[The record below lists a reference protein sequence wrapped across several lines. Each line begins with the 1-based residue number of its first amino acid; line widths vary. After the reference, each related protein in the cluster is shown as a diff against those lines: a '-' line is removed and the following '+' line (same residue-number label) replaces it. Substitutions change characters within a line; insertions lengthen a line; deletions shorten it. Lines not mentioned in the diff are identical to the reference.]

1 VLHATRELLSVAYTP
16 AMQEESLPRVFH
28 FVTGGFSGATQV
40 AIDLA
45 RANLEGGRFSPL
57 LVLRRKSNTSDERVD
72 KLRET
77 GLPVAV
83 VPGWSHAATVW
94 ALWRLCRRIQPS
106 LMVAHGFP
114 EHLLGRHAAL
124 LAGVPHMVHVEHSTR
139 ERYTRWRLLQARW
152 LAERSD
158 AIVGVSAG
166 VEQSLLRLG
175 MASARTLHISNGI
188 DLSRFVS
195 APSYKVRS
203 SDIVMSGRF
212 SRDKDHLSLVRALA
226 LLRDEHGLRPNLH
239 LAGAGKARYQREAE
253 ALAKRLR
260 LTEQVR
266 FLGYVPAIAELLKQH
281 KHYVLS
287 TRREGMPLALVE
299 AMAAGCACVAT
310 MVPGVDGVL
319 EHGRTGLMVPPS
331 DPSALAQALKRL
343 LTEPAEAERMA
354 NAARDQALS
363 AHGLPL
369 MRERYEALFEKV
381 CDLKLGA

>member
-1 VLHATRELLSVAYTP
+1 MLDSK
-16 AMQEESLPRVFH
+16 PRIFH

-57 LVLRRKSNTSDERVD
+57 LVLRRKSTTSDGRVD

-94 ALWRLCRRIQPS
+94 ALWRLCNDIRPT

-124 LAGVPHMVHVEHSTR
+124 LAGVPHRIHVEHNSR
-139 ERYTRWRLLQARW
+139 ERYTRWRLMQARW
-152 LAERSD
+152 LAKRSD

-175 MASARTLHISNGI
+175 MPAAITTSIPNGI

-195 APSYKVRS
+195 APSFTTREPG
-203 SDIVMSGRF
+203 IVMSARF
-212 SRDKDHLSLVRALA
+212 ARQKDHLSLIRALA
-226 LLRDEHGLRPNLH
+226 LLRDEHGLRPMLH
-239 LAGAGKARYQREAE
+239 LAGAGKASYQKEAQGLVE
-253 ALAKRLR
+253 RLK
-260 LTEQVR
+260 LGAQVK
-266 FLGYVPAIAELLKQH
+266 FLGYEPNVAALLKSQQIF
-281 KHYVLS
+281 VLS
-287 TRREGMPLALVE
+287 THWEGMPLALVE

-310 MVPGVDGVL
+310 LVPGVEGVL
-319 EHGRTGLMVPPS
+319 EHGKTGLMVPPS
-331 DPSALAQALKRL
+331 DPPALAQALRRL
-343 LTEPAEAERMA
+343 LTDTAEAERLA

-363 AHGLPL
+363 AHGLSL

-381 CDLKLGA
+381 CDLKLGAQ

>member
-1 VLHATRELLSVAYTP
+1 MS
-16 AMQEESLPRVFH
+16 ESLPRVFH

-45 RANLEGGRFSPL
+45 QANLEGGSFSPL

-94 ALWRLCRRIQPS
+94 ALWRLCKRIQPA

-124 LAGVPHMVHVEHSTR
+124 LAGVPHRIHVEHNSR
-139 ERYTRWRLLQARW
+139 ERYTRWRLMQARW
-152 LAERSD
+152 LAKRSD
-158 AIVGVSAG
+158 AIVGVSSG
-166 VEQSLLRLG
+166 VEQALLRLG
-175 MASARTLHISNGI
+175 MPAAITSSIPNGI

-195 APSYKVRS
+195 APSYGAREPG
-203 SDIVMSGRF
+203 IVMSARF
-212 SRDKDHLSLVRALA
+212 ARQKDHLSLIRALA
-226 LLRDEHGLRPNLH
+226 LLRDEHGLAPVLH
-239 LAGAGKARYQREAE
+239 LAGAGKASYQQEA
-253 ALAKRLR
+253 AGLAQRLK
-260 LTEQVR
+260 LGAQVK
-266 FLGYVPAIAELLKQH
+266 FLGYEPQVAALLKSQQIF
-281 KHYVLS
+281 VLS
-287 TRREGMPLALVE
+287 TRWEGMPLALVE

-310 MVPGVDGVL
+310 LVPGVEGVL

-331 DPSALAQALKRL
+331 DPSALAQALKGL
-343 LTEPAEAERMA
+343 LTDPAEAERLA
-354 NAARDQALS
+354 NAAREQALT

-369 MRERYEALFEKV
+369 MRERYEALFEQV
-381 CDLKLGA
+381 LGLLQSVTSP